1 MSMRILDL
9 SGPVCPMCLYIR
21 QSVGM
26 SCNYVLFIIGFIFF
40 VHYSWSSVDCIVLSL
55 HIVYNRK
62 HTLRDDEIKMSL
74 GYLM

>member
-26 SCNYVLFIIGFIFF
+26 SCNYDLIHHRFYFL
-40 VHYSWSSVDCIVLSL
+40 CSL
-55 HIVYNRK
+55 
-62 HTLRDDEIKMSL
+62 
-74 GYLM
+74 